1 MSFELQDWAI
11 NLLIPCGRESPFTSN
26 DKLLLIYLCRL
37 ENEGG
42 YSWPSQSYLA
52 RLTGMHRPTINRRL
66 LKWEELDLIR
76 SQEGWIGP
84 SGYAGKQ
91 YIIQKQAWIDCIEV
105 LNRGVSSNDTSV
117 LTGHNVVEARDVTVD
132 DKGVWPAVT
141 SPCDGKLRNNLEYN
155 PTEKPNK
162 DIVADEVGNSQSP
175 LPRKRLLRADELAC
189 VRRLADDYFDY
200 YRNAD
205 HTRSYHDFKQ
215 LLTAFIA
222 GEDRSEAEWHRR
234 TPELLSPQELVRQKA
249 KG

>member
-11 NLLIPCGRESPFTSN
+11 NLIIPCGRHSPFTSN

-37 ENEGG
+37 ENEDG

-52 RLTGMHRPTINRRL
+52 RQTGMHRPTINRRL
-66 LKWEELDLIR
+66 LKWEELDLVR
-76 SQEGWIGP
+76 TQQGWIGP

-91 YIIQKQAWIDCIEV
+91 YIIQKQAWIACIKD
-105 LNRGVSSNDTSV
+105 LNRGVASNDTSV
-117 LTGHNVVEARDVTVD
+117 LTGHNVVEARDVTTD
-132 DKGVWPAVT
+132 DKGVLPTVT
-141 SPCDGKLRNNLEYN
+141 SPCDGELHNNLEHN
-155 PTEKPNK
+155 LTEKPNK
-162 DIVADEVGNSQSP
+162 DIVAGEDKNGQSP
-175 LPRKRLLRADELAC
+175 LPRKRILKANEMAY

-205 HTRSYHDFKQ
+205 DTRSYHDFTQ